1 MSLADEIERYD
12 QRQLLIMLDD
22 LKRYKVG
29 AISLKNLGSMTQGL
43 LYYLQ
48 NIDPAWKEKVF
59 NLAAGLVAVGDM
71 MTYDK
76 RMDKF
81 VSDEERE
88 SVERIVND
96 LIKLIEPLIIE
107 RDDWFE

>member
-1 MSLADEIERYD
+1 
-12 QRQLLIMLDD
+12 
-22 LKRYKVG
+22 
-29 AISLKNLGSMTQGL
+29 MTQGL

-59 NLAAGLVAVGDM
+59 NLAAGLVAVEDM

-81 VSDEERE
+81 VSFVSDEERK